1 MSVSLEARINT
12 ISDDLRIALSDIQAG
27 KLVDLAPLES
37 RIKGVCYAGSEIEMQ
52 SLVAD
57 PGTLQSHLTALLVSL
72 ENLEK
77 LVTAKKK
84 GLVPPKSSLGTP

>member
-1 MSVSLEARINT
+1 MNVSLEAKIDNVFNEV
-12 ISDDLRIALSDIQAG
+12 RIAESDIRAG
-27 KLVDLAPLES
+27 KLVDLTPLES
-37 RIKGVCYAGSEIEMQ
+37 RIKGVCYAVSDTEKR

-84 GLVPPKSSLGTP
+84 GLVRPKFSQETS

>member
-37 RIKGVCYAGSEIEMQ
+37 KIKDVCLAVSNKKKQ
-52 SLVAD
+52 PLVAD
-57 PGTLQSHLTALLVSL
+57 PGTLLRQFRTLMVGF
-72 ENLEK
+72 EYLEK
-77 LVTAKKK
+77 QVTAKKE